1 MTRLLATASAV
12 LLGFSGFALLFAA
25 DAVMD
30 RVGAGSPPAAVA
42 GQLLGGAWL
51 ALAVATWITRGA
63 PQGGIYG
70 RPIVLANT
78 WVYTITALV
87 CLKAF
92 WVGTAVSVVAI
103 IAAALAVSYGYLLFR
118 GPFEQPRGMDS

>member
-12 LLGFSGFALLFAA
+12 LLGTCGFGLLFAA
-25 DAVMD
+25 DEVMQRLD
-30 RVGAGSPPAAVA
+30 AAGPAAAVA
-42 GQLLGGAWL
+42 CQLLGGAWL
-51 ALAVATWITRGA
+51 ALAAATWITRGA

-70 RPIVLANT
+70 RPIVLANM

-92 WVGTAVSVVAI
+92 WTGAAVSTVGVVAG
-103 IAAALAVSYGYLLFR
+103 ALAVSYGYLLFR
-118 GPFEQPRGMDS
+118 GPIEPPRVSG

>member
-12 LLGFSGFALLFAA
+12 LLGVGGFVLLFGADEVMEHLGAA
-25 DAVMD
+25 
-30 RVGAGSPPAAVA
+30 GPAAAVV

-51 ALAVATWITRGA
+51 ALAVATWITRGS

-87 CLKAF
+87 CLRAF
-92 WVGTAVSVVAI
+92 WVGTSVSAVAL
-103 IAAALAVSYGYLLFR
+103 IAAAFAVMYGYVLYR
-118 GPFEQPRGMDS
+118 GPGTAR

>member
-1 MTRLLATASAV
+1 MTRLLASASAV
-12 LLGFSGFALLFAA
+12 LLGSSGFALLFAA
-25 DAVMD
+25 DEALQ
-30 RVGAGSPPAAVA
+30 RLGGSGPAAAVA

-70 RPIVLANT
+70 RPIVLANM

-87 CLKAF
+87 CLRAF
-92 WVGTAVSVVAI
+92 SVGAAVSTAAVVS
-103 IAAALAVSYGYLLFR
+103 AALAVSSAYLLFR
-118 GPFEQPRGMDS
+118 GPFDPPRGVDG

>member
-12 LLGFSGFALLFAA
+12 LLGAAGFVLLFGADEVMEHLGTAGAA
-25 DAVMD
+25 
-30 RVGAGSPPAAVA
+30 AAVV

-51 ALAVATWITRGA
+51 ALAVSTWITRGS

-70 RPIVLANT
+70 RPIVMANT

-87 CLKAF
+87 CLRAF
-92 WVGTAVSVVAI
+92 WVGTSVSAVALV
-103 IAAALAVSYGYLLFR
+103 AAAFAVMYGYVLYR
-118 GPFEQPRGMDS
+118 GPGPAR